1 MRGIAMLKKILIALA
16 AIAVVFVGYV
26 ACSHRNSA
34 SCGPPLS
41 APTPDVFAQVNNFHH
56 WQAWSPWAKLDPAA
70 KATFGGP
77 PAGPGALLMWAGNDK
92 VGEGRMTLTESHPSD
107 LVKIKVEFVK
117 PFEGTNTTEFTF
129 KPQGDQT
136 AVTWSMAG
144 RNNFVAKAL
153 CLFMNMDRM
162 IGRNGKRPGAAEIGG
177 GSGGQEV
184 TTGRRKR
191 SLTPP
196 PAACSDAPVRA
207 ALSWAA
213 VSAQAAGPPLRKMHR
228 RHARS

>member
-1 MRGIAMLKKILIALA
+1 MLKKILIALA
-16 AIAVVFVGYV
+16 GIAVVFVGYV
-26 ACSHRNSA
+26 AMQPSEFRVVRTA
-34 SCGPPLS
+34 TVS

-77 PAGPGALLMWAGNDK
+77 PAGPGAVFMWAGNDK

-129 KPQGDQT
+129 KAHGDQT

-162 IGRNGKRPGAAEIGG
+162 IGRDMENGLAQLKSVVEAAI
-177 GSGGQEV
+177 
-184 TTGRRKR
+184 RK
-191 SLTPP
+191 
-196 PAACSDAPVRA
+196 
-207 ALSWAA
+207 
-213 VSAQAAGPPLRKMHR
+213 
-228 RHARS
+228 